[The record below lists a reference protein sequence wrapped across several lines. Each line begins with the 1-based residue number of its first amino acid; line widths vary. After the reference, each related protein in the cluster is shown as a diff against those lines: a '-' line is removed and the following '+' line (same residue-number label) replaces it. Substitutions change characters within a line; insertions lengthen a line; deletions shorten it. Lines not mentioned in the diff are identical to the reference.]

1 MDTSATATPVSQPPL
16 ATQLQPSQSQ
26 VSITADNLRTFS
38 DSLTAFQQ
46 CFNDLQRHINSIQTS
61 INTML
66 LPPQP
71 LPASSSSP
79 AVATPASAP
88 APEPE
93 PSWESDPSE
102 DLEEEEEVQQE
113 EKEVEGG
120 EGEGEDEDEEVNSLH
135 VELKL
140 PPSELKSPLSELK
153 SPRSE
158 LEIFCETMDHCGLR
172 KYMTTHISNFRGLR
186 EEVRKA
192 LRLSPNPATLV
203 FNCIGKFYITA
214 GKKFANE
221 SPLGRGRKAKVLLL
235 ECFLLMI
242 GICDKGVEIENWV
255 KEEAEQTALA
265 WLERMKSEGGGKL
278 QEIDARGLLFFIGG
292 FGIPDQFTNAN
303 IRTLL
308 QVSNL
313 KWSFDALKRSNA
325 LMAKLPEIIEEMV
338 ANKAVIKAVHIV
350 YSVGMQDKFNPRTL
364 LTTFIRES
372 KKLFDNMNG
381 SQSAHQGNIVAK
393 GKYLGDLRSII
404 KCLRNHEVDPSK
416 VLPGWEISKRIASLE
431 KEIAEFNKQIPDKK
445 IAHGSHKRKKDGT
458 VWLSNKEVKHSHS
471 SNPWPPQH
479 QRVASNVISNNIL
492 FEGGGTAGHNYGYFM
507 PPLVL
512 HGPVAGS
519 IHENVGYSLAGPVR
533 GVAIGGPGA
542 GISASANSIHA
553 GMDVVPQGVPY
564 AGGHRGNRVDSIPGQ
579 IGSHTGQFYG
589 STYRPSTP
597 NTIAGDIYRPA
608 PFMESSKGLPNTIP
622 GDSSGTPLY
631 LEVSPGLPNTI
642 PSNAYRPAPYMES
655 SKGLTNTIPGD
666 SNRTPPYLEVSPGLP
681 NTIPS
686 NAYRPVPYM
695 ESSKGLPNTI
705 PGDANRPSPKLEGS
719 MELPN
724 TINGDAYRPPPY
736 LEGSMGLPNTK
747 PPPHQFVNTVPA
759 TELNQSSGSK
769 AVDAHPSSSLYK
781 QR

>member
-1 MDTSATATPVSQPPL
+1 MDTSATATPLSQPPL
-16 ATQLQPSQSQ
+16 ATQLQPSHSQ

-71 LPASSSSP
+71 LPTSSSP
-79 AVATPASAP
+79 TVATPASAP

-93 PSWESDPSE
+93 PSLESDPSE
-102 DLEEEEEVQQE
+102 DLEEEEEEEVNQE
-113 EKEVEGG
+113 EKEVEGEG
-120 EGEGEDEDEEVNSLH
+120 EGEGEGGEGEGEEVNSPHL
-135 VELKL
+135 
-140 PPSELKSPLSELK
+140 ELKSPRSELK

-172 KYMTTHISNFRGLR
+172 KYMTTHISKFRGLR
-186 EEVRKA
+186 EEVREA

-203 FNCIGKFYITA
+203 FNCIGKFSITA

-242 GICDKGVEIENWV
+242 GICDKGVEIENWM
-255 KEEAEQTALA
+255 KEEAEQRALA
-265 WLERMKSEGGGKL
+265 WLERMKSEGGKL

-338 ANKAVIKAVHIV
+338 ANKAVLKAVHIV

-479 QRVASNVISNNIL
+479 QRVGSNVISNNTL
-492 FEGGGTAGHNYGYFM
+492 FEGGGTAGHNYDYFM

-533 GVAIGGPGA
+533 GVVIGGPGA
-542 GISASANSIHA
+542 GISACANSIHA
-553 GMDVVPQGVPY
+553 GMDVVPLPY

-579 IGSHTGQFYG
+579 IGSHAGQFYG
-589 STYRPSTP
+589 SAYRPSTP
-597 NTIAGDIYRPA
+597 NTIAGDTYRPA

-622 GDSSGTPLY
+622 GDSS
-631 LEVSPGLPNTI
+631 
-642 PSNAYRPAPYMES
+642 
-655 SKGLTNTIPGD
+655 
-666 SNRTPPYLEVSPGLP
+666 RTQPYLEVSPGLP
-681 NTIPS
+681 STIPS

-695 ESSKGLPNTI
+695 ESSNGLPNTI

-724 TINGDAYRPPPY
+724 TINDGAYRPPPY
-736 LEGSMGLPNTK
+736 LKGSMGLPNTK

-769 AVDAHPSSSLYK
+769 AVGAHPSSSLYK